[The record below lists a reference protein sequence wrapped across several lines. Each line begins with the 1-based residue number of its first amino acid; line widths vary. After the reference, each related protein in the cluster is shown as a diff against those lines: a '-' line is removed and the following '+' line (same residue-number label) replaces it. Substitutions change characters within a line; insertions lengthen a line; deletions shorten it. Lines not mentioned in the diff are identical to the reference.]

1 MQACG
6 RLAQKCDIFSFMAA
20 LLALISSGLW
30 GAADY
35 LAGNLSK
42 RFPPTAVLS
51 VTQIIGLIFGLIL
64 ATATGAWDA
73 QALGEGGYLLPGIAA
88 GLAGYVGL
96 ICLYRALATGRMGV
110 VSPISAMSG
119 IVPVLYAL
127 IFLGE
132 RFSGLVTIGVVF
144 ALLGAF
150 LASGPELSQGF
161 PLKPIVL
168 SVGAAVGFGTALT
181 FMAQGSESSALM
193 TMVSMRAATF
203 FISVSILFRLR
214 GTGGLGKPQLGL
226 LIFIGVADF
235 SANLILGIATTQGL
249 VSLAMVLGSLYPIM
263 TALLAYIF
271 LKERLHRV
279 QYVGIVSAVIGVAV
293 IAAYA

>member
-1 MQACG
+1 
-6 RLAQKCDIFSFMAA
+6 MAA
-20 LLALISSGLW
+20 LLALFSSGFW

-42 RFPPTAVLS
+42 RFPATAVLS
-51 VTQIIGLIFGLIL
+51 ITQIIGLIFGLML
-64 ATATGAWDA
+64 ATATGAWNA
-73 QALGEGGYLLPGIAA
+73 KALGAGGYLLPGIAA

-132 RFSGLVTIGVVF
+132 RLSGLVTIGVVF

-168 SVGAAVGFGTALT
+168 ALGAAIGFGAALT

-203 FISVSILFRLR
+203 FISITILLRLR
-214 GTGGLGKPQLGL
+214 GTGGMGRSHLGL
-226 LIFIGVADF
+226 LIFIGIADF

-263 TALLAYIF
+263 TALLAFIF

-279 QYVGIVSAVIGVAV
+279 QYVGIASAVIGVAV

>member
-1 MQACG
+1 
-6 RLAQKCDIFSFMAA
+6 MAA
-20 LLALISSGLW
+20 LLALISSGMW

-35 LAGNLSK
+35 HAGNLSK

-51 VTQIIGLIFGLIL
+51 VTQIIGLVFGLIL
-64 ATATGAWDA
+64 AIATGAFDA
-73 QALGEGGYLLPGIAA
+73 QALGEGGYLVPGIAG

-119 IVPVLYAL
+119 IIPVLYAL

-132 RFSGLVTIGVVF
+132 RFSGLVAIGVIF

-161 PLKPIVL
+161 PIKPIL
-168 SVGAAVGFGTALT
+168 LAIGAAVGFGTALT

-203 FISVSILFRLR
+203 FISVTILFRLR
-214 GTGGLGKPQLGL
+214 GTGGMGRSHIDL
-226 LIFIGVADF
+226 LLFIGVADF

-263 TALLAYIF
+263 TALLAFIF

-279 QYVGIVSAVIGVAV
+279 QYVGIASAVFGVAM
-293 IAAYA
+293 IAAFA

>member
-1 MQACG
+1 
-6 RLAQKCDIFSFMAA
+6 MAA
-20 LLALISSGLW
+20 LLALISSGMW

-42 RFPPTAVLS
+42 KFAPTAVLA
-51 VTQIIGLIFGLIL
+51 VTQIIGLIFGLAL
-64 ATATGAWDA
+64 AITTGAFDA
-73 QALGEGGYLLPGIAA
+73 QALGEGGYLIPGIAA
-88 GLAGYVGL
+88 GFAGYIGL

-132 RFSGLVTIGVVF
+132 RFGPLVAIGVIF

-161 PLKPIVL
+161 PLKPVFL
-168 SVGAAVGFGTALT
+168 ALGAAVGFGTALT

-193 TMVSMRAATF
+193 TMVSMRGATF
-203 FISVSILFRLR
+203 FVSVAILFRLR
-214 GTGGLGKPQLGL
+214 GTGGMGKSHIGL
-226 LIFIGVADF
+226 LLFIGVADF
-235 SANLILGIATTQGL
+235 SANLILGIATTKGL

-263 TALLAYIF
+263 TALLAFVF

-279 QYVGIVSAVIGVAV
+279 QYVGIASAVFGVAM
-293 IAAYA
+293 IAAFS